1 MTNDGLPPAH
11 LPSPNF
17 VENLNNHVETFRT
30 DLVENLNNLRA
41 DLMADL
47 RAIVSEY
54 AARARQEDERRRR
67 QLLDEQAARAR
78 QEATAACDQPG
89 CASQDDDDAYDEYVE
104 YDDEKYDD
112 EDEYDDEKDDDEDEY
127 DDTTNTVI
135 GVADGGLT
143 RALSARVPEHGPVDL
158 LAFDGCNMGAYEVVY
173 ALRGVAEVAS
183 VSQSWVGWEGL
194 QYTPALETLRENPDI
209 STADFA
215 DALAYDA
222 VTREIPFV
230 DEAYKNGNS
239 MLYDASAELRVRSV
253 IFHGMPW
260 DSFARVAYGFN
271 EIRGYGDVNGD
282 DLFDTS
288 ENALGDEL
296 SNETEP
302 AGFRYYI
309 GFGTGW

>member
-1 MTNDGLPPAH
+1 MPTLGIPLLEDARRGRHVFQLDARLGATDRNVDGQDEFHAGGQHPYQYGYG
-11 LPSPNF
+11 
-17 VENLNNHVETFRT
+17 
-30 DLVENLNNLRA
+30 NLRPNTLFA
-41 DLMADL
+41 GYPNYSLSGETMA
-47 RAIVSEY
+47 IF
-54 AARARQEDERRRR
+54 
-67 QLLDEQAARAR
+67 
-78 QEATAACDQPG
+78 
-89 CASQDDDDAYDEYVE
+89 
-104 YDDEKYDD
+104 
-112 EDEYDDEKDDDEDEY
+112 
-127 DDTTNTVI
+127 N
-135 GVADGGLT
+135 
-143 RALSARVPEHGPVDL
+143 
-158 LAFDGCNMGAYEVVY
+158 
-173 ALRGVAEVAS
+173 
-183 VSQSWVGWEGL
+183 
-194 QYTPALETLRENPDI
+194 
-209 STADFA
+209 
-215 DALAYDA
+215 LAYRFPIAEHFYKRIGPLYTYGVYFQMAGTAGNLWSFRPPEDAGDYYLSRYGERIARDADA